1 MIVKYLAAAGKKEY
15 QMDDVKASVQKQFAP
30 VAANYATSAVH
41 AGGAD
46 LAAMLGAIP
55 LGGAERVLDAGSGAG
70 HTALAFAP
78 RVAEVVAVDLTEAML
93 AQGRKLAH
101 ERGISNITCQRGD
114 VERLPFPDASFDIV
128 TSRYSAHHYPHP
140 LAALREFARV
150 LKPGGAF
157 LLVDVV
163 APEEPAQDTFLNA
176 IELLRDPSHVR
187 DHTVQQWLGM
197 CAAAG
202 FAAEP
207 AGHWPLRLEFESWVA
222 RMNTPF
228 LAITQIRALIDGAPR
243 EVRAGLA
250 IEEGYSFTVPTAL
263 VRGRLPAA

>member
-1 MIVKYLAAAGKKEY
+1 M
-15 QMDDVKASVQKQFAP
+15 DVKESVQKQFGP

-41 AGGAD
+41 AGGPD
-46 LAAMLGAIP
+46 LAAMLAAVSLSGS
-55 LGGAERVLDAGSGAG
+55 EHVLDAGCGAG

-78 RVAEVVAVDLTEAML
+78 AAAAVVGLDLTEAML
-93 AQGRKLAH
+93 TQGRKLART
-101 ERGISNITCQRGD
+101 RGLANVTFQRGD
-114 VERLPFPDASFDIV
+114 VERLPFPDASFDLV

-150 LKPGGAF
+150 LKPAGTF

-163 APEEPAQDTFLNA
+163 SPEPPAQDTFLNA

-187 DHTVQQWLGM
+187 DHTVEQWLRM
-197 CAAAG
+197 CQLAG
-202 FAAEP
+202 LGAEQLG
-207 AGHWPLRLEFESWVA
+207 AWALRLEFESWVA

-243 EVRAGLA
+243 EVRAALA
-250 IEEGYSFTVPTAL
+250 IEDSYSFSVPTAL
-263 VRGRLPAA
+263 VRGRMGV

>member
-1 MIVKYLAAAGKKEY
+1 MEIK
-15 QMDDVKASVQKQFAP
+15 DSVQKQFAP

-41 AGGAD
+41 IAGPDLTAM
-46 LAAMLGAIP
+46 LAAAGAQ
-55 LGGAERVLDAGSGAG
+55 GHQRVLDAGCGTG

-78 RVAEVVAVDLTEAML
+78 LVAEVVAVDLTEAML
-93 AQGRKLAH
+93 MQGRKLARD
-101 ERGISNITCQRGD
+101 RGITNIAFQRGD
-114 VERLPFPDASFDIV
+114 VERLPYPDGSFDLV

-140 LAALREFARV
+140 LAALRQFARV

-163 APEEPAQDTFLNA
+163 APDAPAQDTFLNA

-187 DHTVQQWLGM
+187 DHTVAQWRDM
-197 CAAAG
+197 IESAG
-202 FAAEP
+202 FTAE
-207 AGHWPLRLEFESWVA
+207 ALAEWPLRLEFESWVA

-243 EVRAGLA
+243 EVRAALA
-250 IEEGYSFTVPTAL
+250 ITEGYSFSVPTAL
-263 VRGRLPAA
+263 LRGRLGVAHSEEP

>member
-1 MIVKYLAAAGKKEY
+1 MEIKE
-15 QMDDVKASVQKQFAP
+15 SVQKQFTP

-41 AGGAD
+41 VAGPD
-46 LAAMLGAIP
+46 LTAMLDAAALRGD
-55 LGGAERVLDAGSGAG
+55 ERVLDAGCGAG

-78 RVAEVVAVDLTEAML
+78 RVAEVVGLDLTEAML
-93 AQGRKLAH
+93 AQGRKLARQQ
-101 ERGISNITCQRGD
+101 ERANITFQRGD
-114 VERLPFPDASFDIV
+114 VEKLAFDDSSFDLV

-150 LKPGGAF
+150 LKPGGSL

-163 APEEPAQDTFLNA
+163 APDEPAQDTFLNA

-187 DHTVQQWLGM
+187 DHTVEQWLRM
-197 CAAAG
+197 LATAG
-202 FAAEP
+202 FTAE
-207 AGHWPLRLEFESWVA
+207 ALGHWPLRLEFESWVA

-228 LAITQIRALIDGAPR
+228 LAITQIRTLIEGAPR

-250 IEEGYSFTVPTAL
+250 IDEGYSFSVPTAL
-263 VRGRLPAA
+263 IRGQRSPEAS